1 MRYEFK
7 NGLYEN
13 KIKIIIGFSI
23 LVFIS
28 YVVITDCLLLNGDS
42 FQVGDGWLY
51 LFSGSMEYKYSADGK
66 FELPIIW
73 FLFHAYLY
81 YMLCGYP
88 VNTLKKAGTKSMLF
102 AGTRT
107 KWVISKIVWTLTN
120 VIMFYFVQFLCL
132 VIGASIYNQIAQIDI
147 SFTMTTQILKNQVI
161 MFLLP
166 LVADIAI
173 ALMQMA
179 NSFFFSPF
187 IAYIFTL
194 AYLIF
199 SVYIKSEFLLGNYSM
214 LLRTTYLDKNGLS
227 IGSGFIA
234 GVILSIGFLG
244 TLIFY
249 MCKKDIIGE
258 GREA

>member
-107 KWVISKIVWTLTN
+107 KWVISKNSLDFDECNHVLLCS
-120 VIMFYFVQFLCL
+120 VSMFSDR
-132 VIGASIYNQIAQIDI
+132 ASIYNQIAQIDI